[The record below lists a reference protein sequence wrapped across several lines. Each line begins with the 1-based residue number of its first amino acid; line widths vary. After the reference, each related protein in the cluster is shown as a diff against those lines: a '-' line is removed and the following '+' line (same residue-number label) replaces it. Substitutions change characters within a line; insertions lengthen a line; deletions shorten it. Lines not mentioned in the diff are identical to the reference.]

1 MKEGHRALK
10 TAFRRGVPR
19 LLAVFLAGFAGLGG
33 ATPAR
38 ARGAPATPATPA
50 APAVLRVEVEGNQN
64 VPTDQVLQWFSLRPG
79 DPFDPS
85 RVSRALHEL
94 TAKHRFSDVR
104 IEGEEQP
111 DGIVLHIVVREYPR
125 LHEVRI
131 EGADKIKEKDIRAA
145 IHLSPGSFLSPAQ
158 LRDDREKIAGLYRD
172 KGYFRAAVRDTLV
185 GPSPDLLALV
195 LRIDEGP
202 KVAVRKVVFT
212 GNEHLSA
219 AALQKQMKTK
229 EDGFLHGGDLKPDKL
244 QEDLEKLAGYYRD
257 RGYLDAQIVHHD
269 LDVDPNGKDLT
280 LRIQVQ
286 EGPRYSVGNITW
298 SGNTVFDNTRIQPLV
313 RLRPGE
319 PFSESAYEAT
329 TTALYELY
337 NDAGYIH
344 FNATPRRSLR
354 GQIVDLAYS
363 FDEGSAAR
371 VHQIRIVGNTKT
383 QDKVILRE
391 FLVLPGD
398 TFDRSKLMRSIREIY
413 SLGFFEDAGIQNF
426 TPRDDGSVDLELRV
440 AEKQTGQLGAGAGYS
455 ASNGVTGF
463 IEVAETNLFGTGK
476 RLSLRWEFGRHNNE
490 VDFGFS
496 QQWLFDTPTSLG
508 VELYNTSRRSLYN
521 AYYREKR
528 LGGSLTLG
536 RRLDFLDYTRVSWRY
551 RAESVRLSDFSI
563 AYQGSLRN
571 QKWPRRTFSTGLTL
585 RRDST
590 DNPFFP
596 NLGSIAEASADL
608 FGTFLGGD
616 DSYVRSVLSLAWF
629 QRLGN
634 SKLTLA
640 LRPRL
645 GVLHGLDGRQPPEYE
660 LWRPGGNRYL
670 AVRGYE
676 DYEIVPEGNPA
687 SLGGRAMS
695 LFTAEVTYP
704 FSPKVH
710 GLVFFDA
717 GNTWNTF
724 READFSYLRKG
735 AGVGVRVDVPML
747 GQVGLDYG
755 YGWNRPDALGRPTR
769 GAWQLHFNFG
779 PMF

>member
-1 MKEGHRALK
+1 MEDGRAPRVGQ
-10 TAFRRGVPR
+10 ARRVPLGR
-19 LLAVFLAGFAGLGG
+19 GGCVACLWLLVLLL
-33 ATPAR
+33 
-38 ARGAPATPATPA
+38 A
-50 APAVLRVEVEGNQN
+50 APACWGQAAAGGSPAAVVLRVEVEGNRN
-64 VPTDQVLQWFSLRPG
+64 VSTEQILQWFALRPG
-79 DPFDPS
+79 DRFDPS

-94 TAKHRFSDVR
+94 TTKHRFSEVR

-111 DGIVLHIVVREYPR
+111 DGIVLHLVVAEYPHLAAVR
-125 LHEVRI
+125 L
-131 EGADKIKEKDIRAA
+131 EGTNAIKEKDVRAA
-145 IHLSPGSFLSPAQ
+145 MKLTAGSFLSPAQ
-158 LRDDREKIAGLYRD
+158 LRDDRDKIATLYRD

-185 GPSPDLLALV
+185 GDDPLAPTLV
-195 LRIDEGP
+195 LRIAEGP
-202 KVAVRKVVFT
+202 KVSVRKVLFT
-212 GNEHLSA
+212 GNDHIA
-219 AALQKQMKTK
+219 AETLHKQMKTK
-229 EDGFLHGGDLKPDKL
+229 EDGFLRGGELKPEKL
-244 QEDLEKLAGYYRD
+244 QEDLEKVASYYRD
-257 RGYLDAQIVHHD
+257 RGYLDAQVLHHD

-280 LRIQVQ
+280 LRIQLQ

-298 SGNTVFDNTRIQPLV
+298 TGNTVFDDARIRTCI
-313 RLRPGE
+313 RLRTAE
-319 PFSESAYEAT
+319 AFSESAYEAT

-344 FNATPRRSLR
+344 FNATPRRSMR
-354 GQIVDLAYS
+354 GQTVDLAYA

-391 FLVLPGD
+391 FLILPGD

-413 SLGFFEDAGIQNF
+413 ALGFFEDAGIQNF

-455 ASNGVTGF
+455 ATNGVTGF
-463 IEVAETNLFGTGK
+463 IEVGETNLFGTGK
-476 RLSLRWEFGRHNNE
+476 RLSLRWEFGRRNNE
-490 VDFGFS
+490 INFSFS
-496 QQWLFDTPTSLG
+496 QQWVLDTPTSMG
-508 VELYNTSRRSLYN
+508 VDLYNTSRQSIYN
-521 AYYREKR
+521 TYYREKR

-551 RAESVRLSDFSI
+551 RAESVRLSDFSA

-571 QKWPRRTFSTGLTL
+571 QKWPQRTFSTGLTL

-596 NLGSIAEASADL
+596 NFGSVADLSADL

-616 DSYVRSVLSLAWF
+616 YSYVRSILSLAWF

-634 SKLTLA
+634 TKLSLM

-645 GVLHGLDGRQPPEYE
+645 GLLHGLEGRQPPEYE

-670 AVRGYE
+670 PVRGYE
-676 DYEIVPEGNPA
+676 DFEIVPEGNLP

-724 READFSYLRKG
+724 READFSFLRKG

-755 YGWNRPDALGRPTR
+755 YGFNRPDALGRPTR